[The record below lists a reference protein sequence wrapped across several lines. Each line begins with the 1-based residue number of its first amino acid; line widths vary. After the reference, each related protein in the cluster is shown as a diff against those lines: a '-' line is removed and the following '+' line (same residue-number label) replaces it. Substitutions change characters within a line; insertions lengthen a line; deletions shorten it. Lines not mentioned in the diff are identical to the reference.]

1 MCLNTINKKNYCFWV
16 YDHTLEMRPDI
27 LKNGGHFVIL
37 VLGVVH
43 LEWLFLPFTFKK
55 FIQIVDENVLK
66 TACNNI
72 KNYFV
77 QFINIPYANELGI
90 LCLHIF
96 SLFKFLNKFI

>member
-1 MCLNTINKKNYCFWV
+1 
-16 YDHTLEMRPDI
+16 MRPDI
-27 LKNGGHFVIL
+27 LKLSAILFFL
-37 VLGVVH
+37 VLGAGH

-66 TACNNI
+66 TACSNT

-77 QFINIPYANELGI
+77 HFINIAYANQLGK

-96 SLFKFLNKFI
+96 SLSSFLINLYKT